1 MKEAQLSRPF
11 GSKRAVAYPVSILSD
26 RQGSV
31 QKVESFRVYSS
42 PLASSGAQP
51 TSQPGCF
58 PWFAVRVKSNFERRV
73 AASFIS
79 KSLDAF
85 LPEYEMRRRWSD
97 RYKTID
103 CPLFPGYVFCRIDL
117 DHRLPVLCTPGFL
130 YIVGTGGKPAPVDE
144 VEIARIQMVVHSG
157 LSALPW
163 PTLAVGQKVR
173 LVRGPLS
180 GLQATLLEVG
190 KQKCVYVAVT
200 LLRRGVSVKVD
211 SDWIL
216 PIGLPQAGDSHFD
229 QPFCAG
235 KDAIA

>member
-1 MKEAQLSRPF
+1 
-11 GSKRAVAYPVSILSD
+11 
-26 RQGSV
+26 
-31 QKVESFRVYSS
+31 VYSS
-42 PLASSGAQP
+42 GSAPSAAPP

-58 PWFAVRVKSNFERRV
+58 PWFAVRVKSNFEKRV
-73 AASFIS
+73 TASLIGRG
-79 KSLDAF
+79 LNAF
-85 LPEYEMRRRWSD
+85 LPEYETRRRWSD

-117 DHRLPVLCTPGFL
+117 NHRLPVLSTPGFL
-130 YIVGTGGKPAPVDE
+130 YIVSSGSKPTPVDE
-144 VEIARIQMVVHSG
+144 AEIARIQMVVHSG

-180 GLQATLLEVG
+180 GLQAILLEVG
-190 KQKCVYVAVT
+190 KQKCVYVGVT

-216 PIGLPQAGDSHFD
+216 PIGPPQAGDSHTD
-229 QPFCAG
+229 LLVCAARN
-235 KDAIA
+235 AIA